1 MDKPQDI
8 MEAIRIDLADYVF
21 AGEGSNGVSYNHRR
35 DPDVMLK
42 LYRPGMVQQPLDE
55 MRIARKV
62 FETGIPTPEPGDYVT
77 DGTRFGVRFRRI
89 RDKVSDARAVGDHP
103 ERVGRYAEEFAQMCR
118 ELHTTHVDTA
128 DFECVK
134 DRYARQLV
142 ENPFFTPAEKDR
154 LLRFIQ
160 AAPDTDTAVHGDLQ
174 FGNALFAGDARYFI
188 DLGDFCYGYPLFDIG
203 MVYCTAFLSEPDF
216 VREAFHMEPGTAL
229 RFWQAFAPVYF
240 GTDRPLRDIESEVRP
255 FAGLKTIIV
264 ERDMGRPMPT
274 LREALKPI
282 LQA

>member
-1 MDKPQDI
+1 MDTL
-8 MEAIRIDLADYVF
+8 EAIRIDLADYEY
-21 AGEGSNGVSYNHRR
+21 AGEGANGVSYNHRY

-42 LYRPGMVQQPLDE
+42 LYRPGMVLQPLDE

-77 DGTRFGVRFRRI
+77 DGERYGVRFRRI
-89 RDKVSDARAVGDHP
+89 RNKVSYARAVGDHP
-103 ERVGRYAEEFAQMCR
+103 ENVVRYAEEFAGMCR
-118 ELHTTHVDTA
+118 ELHATHVDTTA
-128 DFECVK
+128 FECVK
-134 DRYARQLV
+134 DRYARQLA
-142 ENPFFTPAEKDR
+142 ENPFFTPVEKDR

-160 AAPDTDTAVHGDLQ
+160 EAPDTDTAIHGDLQ
-174 FGNALFAGDARYFI
+174 YGNAIFAGDERFFI

-216 VREAFHMEPGTAL
+216 VRDAFHMEPVL
-229 RFWQAFAPVYF
+229 SVRFWKAFAPAYF
-240 GTDRPLRDIESEVRP
+240 GTDRPLRDIEAEVRP

-282 LQA
+282 LQS

>member
-21 AGEGSNGVSYNHRR
+21 AGEGANGVSYNHRR

-55 MRIARKV
+55 MRNARKA
-62 FETGIPTPEPGDYVT
+62 FETGIPTPEPGAYVT
-77 DGTRFGVRFRRI
+77 DGTRFGVRIRRI
-89 RDKVSDARAVGDHP
+89 RDKVSYARAVGDHP
-103 ERVGRYAEEFAQMCR
+103 EQVGRYAEEFAQMCR
-118 ELHTTHVDTA
+118 ELHATHVDTA

-142 ENPFFTPAEKDR
+142 ENPFFTPPENDR

-174 FGNALFAGDARYFI
+174 FGNAIFSGDARYFI

>member
-1 MDKPQDI
+1 MDTL
-8 MEAIRIDLADYVF
+8 EAIRIDLADYEY
-21 AGEGSNGVSYNHRR
+21 AGEGANGVSYNHRY

-42 LYRPGMVQQPLDE
+42 LYRPGMVLQPLDE

-89 RDKVSDARAVGDHP
+89 RNKVSYARAVGDHP
-103 ERVGRYAEEFAQMCR
+103 ENVVRYAEEFAGMCR
-118 ELHTTHVDTA
+118 ELHATHVDTA
-128 DFECVK
+128 AFECVK
-134 DRYARQLV
+134 DRYARQLA
-142 ENPFFTPAEKDR
+142 ENPFFTPLEKDR

-160 AAPDTDTAVHGDLQ
+160 EAPDTDTAIHGDLQ
-174 FGNALFAGDARYFI
+174 YGNAIFAGDERFFI

-216 VREAFHMEPGTAL
+216 VRDAFHMEPVL
-229 RFWQAFAPVYF
+229 SVRFWKAFAPAYF
-240 GTDRPLRDIESEVRP
+240 GTDRPLRDIEAEVRP

-282 LQA
+282 LQS

>member
-1 MDKPQDI
+1 MDTI
-8 MEAIRIDLADYVF
+8 EAIRIDLADYEY
-21 AGEGSNGVSYNHRR
+21 AGEGANGVSYNHRY
-35 DPDVMLK
+35 DPDIMLK

-89 RDKVSDARAVGDHP
+89 RDKVSYARAVGDHP
-103 ERVGRYAEEFAQMCR
+103 ENVVRYAEEFAHMCLG
-118 ELHTTHVDTA
+118 LHAVHVDTGA
-128 DFECVK
+128 FECVK
-134 DRYARQLV
+134 DRYARQLA
-142 ENPFFTPAEKDR
+142 ENPFFTPEEKDR

-160 AAPDTDTAVHGDLQ
+160 DAPDTDTAIHGDLQ
-174 FGNALFAGDARYFI
+174 YGNAIFSGDQRYFI

-203 MVYCTAFLSEPDF
+203 MVYCTAFLSEPVF
-216 VREAFHMEPGTAL
+216 VREAFHMEPKTSV

-240 GTDRPLRDIESEVRP
+240 GTDRPLRDIEAEVRP

-282 LQA
+282 LQP

>member
-1 MDKPQDI
+1 MDTL
-8 MEAIRIDLADYVF
+8 EAIRIDLADYEY
-21 AGEGSNGVSYNHRR
+21 AGEGANGVSYNHRY

-42 LYRPGMVQQPLDE
+42 LYRPGMVLQPLDE

-89 RDKVSDARAVGDHP
+89 RNKVSYARAVGDHP
-103 ERVGRYAEEFAQMCR
+103 ENVVRYAEEFAGMCR
-118 ELHTTHVDTA
+118 ELHATHVDTA
-128 DFECVK
+128 AFECVK
-134 DRYARQLV
+134 DRYARQLA
-142 ENPFFTPAEKDR
+142 ENPFFTPLEKDR
-154 LLRFIQ
+154 LIRFIQ
-160 AAPDTDTAVHGDLQ
+160 EAPDTDTAIHGDLQ
-174 FGNALFAGDARYFI
+174 YGNAIFAGDERYFI
-188 DLGDFCYGYPLFDIG
+188 DLGDFCYGYPLFDVG

-216 VREAFHMEPGTAL
+216 VKEAFHMEPGTAL
-229 RFWQAFAPVYF
+229 RFWQAFAPAYF

-274 LREALKPI
+274 LRAALTSI
-282 LQA
+282 LQP